1 MRFYKMTRHKLFLLL
16 LVLFFSSRLF
26 AENISDSVYDYSLDI
41 PEGFELAE
49 VSEDQMSYHFTHPN
63 YPVQFILKIYDT
75 NGNYA
80 NASGLNSP
88 KEVLT
93 TALQKLYASMEV
105 DCFYWNESECAIS
118 DFSMTLDKKYSGWAV
133 CAPLKKNGAYITLL
147 AYTSAETRQSCNPF
161 IMSILNSLC
170 TDQVFYS
177 FPGIIATY
185 AFPPE
190 GSKAININIQN
201 IPVTSAIDKSDID
214 AAQFVLEMEYT
225 VLLLYAKHNLWK
237 EAWQRYYRMVY
248 RDSFGRLARFSSDVI
263 KQLYPWAKKS
273 NPENPELAYA
283 QAILSWVQ
291 TFNYKRDNATASTTD
306 FTNLPAVLCGEGN
319 DCDSRSML
327 VCLLL
332 RAAGIESFML
342 ISREYSHA
350 MTVFENPAP
359 GQKYEVEGTGREFLM
374 GETTAKVTWGTIA
387 KDHADRS
394 KWIPVFLP

>member
-1 MRFYKMTRHKLFLLL
+1 
-16 LVLFFSSRLF
+16 
-26 AENISDSVYDYSLDI
+26 
-41 PEGFELAE
+41 
-49 VSEDQMSYHFTHPN
+49 
-63 YPVQFILKIYDT
+63 
-75 NGNYA
+75 
-80 NASGLNSP
+80 
-88 KEVLT
+88 
-93 TALQKLYASMEV
+93 
-105 DCFYWNESECAIS
+105 
-118 DFSMTLDKKYSGWAV
+118 
-133 CAPLKKNGAYITLL
+133 
-147 AYTSAETRQSCNPF
+147 
-161 IMSILNSLC
+161 
-170 TDQVFYS
+170 
-177 FPGIIATY
+177 
-185 AFPPE
+185 
-190 GSKAININIQN
+190 
-201 IPVTSAIDKSDID
+201 
-214 AAQFVLEMEYT
+214 MEYT

-263 KQLYPWAKKS
+263 KQLYPWAKNS

-387 KDHADRS
+387 KEHADRI